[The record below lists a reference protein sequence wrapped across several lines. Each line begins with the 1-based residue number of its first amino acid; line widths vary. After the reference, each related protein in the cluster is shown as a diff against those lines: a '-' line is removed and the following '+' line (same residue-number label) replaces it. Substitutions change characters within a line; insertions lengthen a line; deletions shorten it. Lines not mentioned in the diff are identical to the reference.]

1 MPQAVAAESA
11 VPDALAGRIIRERM
25 APAFRNGDYYTGL
38 DEAASALMAAIDGE
52 PLPAPDAPAEPGQL
66 DGGAVLL
73 SLGLAVLAGM
83 ASASRKVTWKLWLP
97 LAVLPGV
104 IYAVATRQHPGI
116 ILALSMPSV
125 FAWGLGFALWRFSV
139 ARKIV
144 GGIALIVLGF
154 MNSLIGIIVA
164 WTLIQVAYN
173 FAQGPLSA
181 VLPDRVPVARRGT
194 FAALSGIG
202 LMLGALGGQIV
213 GSQLAHTITLGY
225 VIFAAFAVVVLF
237 YCWGPR
243 DLDADIDAVLQ
254 APDSDRRLAAA
265 QALRADGAA
274 APLPFESAPL
284 VEATFAAALSRWFG
298 VLFWFVVLGPAGA
311 LGYRIVQ
318 LLARHP
324 GFADHIDANQGELLE
339 RTARILDWA
348 PAHLVA
354 LTLALVSDFDAVI
367 KTWRDYHAAHGKGYF
382 TLDLGF
388 LGAIAKAG
396 IDADVE
402 AGDGY
407 ASDVSN
413 PLVELADAQRV
424 LRRIL
429 VGWLALIAL
438 VALIVLTH

>member
-1 MPQAVAAESA
+1 
-11 VPDALAGRIIRERM
+11 M
-25 APAFRNGDYYTGL
+25 AQIL
-38 DEAASALMAAIDGE
+38 L
-52 PLPAPDAPAEPGQL
+52 
-66 DGGAVLL
+66 AVLL
-73 SLGLAVLAGM
+73 VLACVHALPDLARWRDFSWLQVWLAQWTR
-83 ASASRKVTWKLWLP
+83 ASGDAARPRFAAAWLP
-97 LAVLPGV
+97 LLLFLLCELIQLVLDHVLFGLPG
-104 IYAVATRQHPGI
+104 
-116 ILALSMPSV
+116 
-125 FAWGLGFALWRFSV
+125 F
-139 ARKIV
+139 
-144 GGIALIVLGF
+144 
-154 MNSLIGIIVA
+154 
-164 WTLIQVAYN
+164 
-173 FAQGPLSA
+173 
-181 VLPDRVPVARRGT
+181 
-194 FAALSGIG
+194 
-202 LMLGALGGQIV
+202 
-213 GSQLAHTITLGY
+213 
-225 VIFAAFAVVVLF
+225 AFAVVVLF

-243 DLDADIDAVLQ
+243 DLDADIEAVLK

-265 QALRADGAA
+265 QALRTDGET
-274 APLPFESAPL
+274 APLAFESAPL

-311 LGYRIVQ
+311 LGYRVVQ
-318 LLARHP
+318 LLARHRA
-324 GFADHIDANQGELLE
+324 FADGLEATQVELLE

-388 LGAIAKAG
+388 LGALAKAG

-413 PLVELADAQRV
+413 PLVELADAQRA

-438 VALIVLTH
+438 AALIVLTH